1 MKKKWIGIS
10 LTGFLMPGSLILLC
24 LCFLI
29 AVASFDTNTSSN
41 NSSDLGNTLETFCQ
55 IAENEFLI
63 VNGATGGDK
72 YRKWYT
78 GEADGANWC
87 ATFVSWVADQAG
99 ILDISIP
106 KYQSCDAGVEW
117 FKQRQ
122 QFQYTSAYG
131 GTNYI
136 PKRGDIVFF
145 CKGDKKDSTHTGIVI
160 KYENDTI
167 TTIEGNSSNT
177 IKKKNYSIA
186 NTKKTILG
194 FASPSY
200 PSLGSD
206 GTTGF
211 LSEAFKF
218 FAIGESGKNYDK
230 GFSSSDGYHALG
242 YYQFDNRYDLQD
254 FLNYCYNTDSALY
267 AEFESFLKIKKSKLA
282 NNRKLENAWHT
293 VYKKNPSSFAILQ
306 DQFEYNNYYIPVEA
320 ELKKKGIDI
329 SNRAD
334 VVKGMCCSFSNW
346 SGTVTASK
354 IIIDSKVKS
363 SMTDKQFVSKV
374 YDYMYSLKYEDYKK
388 YGKTGK
394 KYYNG
399 WHNRWK
405 TEKVT
410 CLSYF

>member
-10 LTGFLMPGSLILLC
+10 LTSFLMPSSLILLC

-29 AVASFDTNTSSN
+29 AAASLDTNSSSN
-41 NSSDLGNTLETFCQ
+41 NSSNMGNTLETFCQ
-55 IAENEFLI
+55 IAENEFLT
-63 VNGATGGDK
+63 VNGALGGDK
-72 YRKWYT
+72 YRNWYT
-78 GEADGANWC
+78 GQADGANWC
-87 ATFVSWVADQAG
+87 ATFISWVAYQAG
-99 ILDISIP
+99 ILDITIP

-117 FKQRQ
+117 FKEKQ
-122 QFQYTSAYG
+122 QFDYTIAYG

-145 CKGDKKDSTHTGIVI
+145 CKGDKNDSTHTGIVI
-160 KYENDTI
+160 GYENDTI

-186 NTKKTILG
+186 NIKKTILG
-194 FASPSY
+194 FATPSY
-200 PSLGSD
+200 PSSGSD
-206 GTTGF
+206 GTTGV

-254 FLNYCYNTDSALY
+254 FLNYCYKTDTALY
-267 AEFESFLKIKKSKLA
+267 AEFEPFLKIKKTKLA

-293 VYKKNPSSFAILQ
+293 VYKRNPENFATLQ
-306 DQFEYNNYYIPVEA
+306 DQFEYSNYYIPVEA

-334 VVKGMCCSFSNW
+334 AVKGMCCSFSNW
-346 SGTVTASK
+346 AGTISASK
-354 IIIDSKVKS
+354 IIMDSNVKS

-399 WHNRWK
+399 WHNRWR
-405 TEKVT
+405 TEKAT
-410 CLSYF
+410 CLSYL